1 MGGIKNFEVKIM
13 PLLQYKCAKC
23 GEKFEELVKT
33 YTDEVKWSAVRGS
46 AAGAI
51 TAAASIPQ
59 RVRRAK
65 NAAETVRE
73 CGGCR

>member
-33 YTDEVKWSAVRGS
+33 YTDEVKCPRCGERCGRDYSGCVYSATGTKS
-46 AAGAI
+46 KKCSGDCK
-51 TAAASIPQ
+51 T
-59 RVRRAK
+59 
-65 NAAETVRE
+65 